1 MAVESRLSVR
11 NLSVRFGEHLALD
24 SFDLDVPAGKIVALL
39 GANGSGKS
47 TAVKALTGIN
57 PVSSGWRVSVGGI
70 DLTSDALNPIA
81 TRKRGI
87 RVVHQEA
94 PLIAD
99 LTVAEAIA
107 VNLGFP
113 TVWGFIRWKD
123 LTQTTLR
130 RLGAFG
136 VDIDPLRLCRSL
148 NPSERA
154 LVSLAI
160 ALDGIEVD
168 SAVLILDEATASLST
183 ADAAR
188 FLDHVREAADRG
200 LAVLMVTHRLP
211 EVRQYCDAMV
221 VLRDGVTVARFDR
234 ESLDEREIVRAMVG
248 GAAQARSDDSES
260 SPSRGTQARGL
271 DIRQLSGGVLQDV
284 TLSMQPGEIVGIA
297 GRPGGGAGELL
308 RALAGLEPAP
318 RGRVRL
324 GEVELDLRSPRG
336 PLGQSVCYVSADR
349 LNEGGIAAMTVAEN
363 LTLPKTERYGMGLAR
378 ARRDAD
384 RMISQLDIRPSAPEA
399 PFGKL
404 SGGNQ
409 QKVILARWLLL
420 DPDVL
425 LLDDPT
431 VGVDPHTREVI
442 FATITSLARSGAIV
456 MIRSSEPEQLARHC
470 TRVVVFRD
478 GRVTQEFIGAD
489 LNTEKISLATFA

>member
-1 MAVESRLSVR
+1 MVAESRLSVR
-11 NLSVRFGEHLALD
+11 GLSVRFGTHLALD
-24 SFDLDVPAGKIVALL
+24 SLDLDVPAGKIVALL

-47 TAVKALTGIN
+47 TAVKALTGNN
-57 PVSSGWRVSVGGI
+57 PVSAAGRVSVGGI
-70 DLTSDALNPIA
+70 ALASDALNPIA
-81 TRKRGI
+81 TRRRGI

-113 TVWGFIRWKD
+113 TLGGFIRWKA
-123 LTQTTLR
+123 LAQSTVR
-130 RLGAFG
+130 RLGEFG
-136 VDIDPLRLCRSL
+136 VDIDPSRLCRSL

-160 ALDGIEVD
+160 ALGDIEVD
-168 SAVLILDEATASLST
+168 SAVLILDESTASLST
-183 ADAAR
+183 ADATR
-188 FLDHVREAADRG
+188 FLDRVRGAADRG

-211 EVRQYCDAMV
+211 EVRQYCDEMA

-234 ESLDEREIVRAMVG
+234 DSFDERAVVRAMVG
-248 GAAQARSDDSES
+248 GAAQPRGDDREA
-260 SPSRGTQARGL
+260 SPSRGAQARGL
-271 DIRQLSGGVLQDV
+271 DIRQLNGDGLQDV
-284 TLSMQPGEIVGIA
+284 TLSVQPGEILGIA
-297 GRPGGGAGELL
+297 GRAGGGAAELL
-308 RALAGLEPAP
+308 RALAGLEPVE
-318 RGRVRL
+318 RGRVTL
-324 GEVELDLRSPRG
+324 GDVYLDLRSPRG
-336 PLGQSVCYVSADR
+336 PLGQSVCYISADR
-349 LNEGGIAAMTVAEN
+349 LNEGGVAAMTVAEN
-363 LTLPKTERYGMGLAR
+363 LTLPKTERYGMGQAR

-384 RMISQLDIRPSAPEA
+384 RMIAQLDIRPSAREA

-409 QKVILARWLLL
+409 QKVILGRWLLL

-442 FATITSLARSGAIV
+442 FATLASLARSGAIV
-456 MIRSSEPEQLARHC
+456 LIRSSEPEQLARHC
-470 TRVVVFRD
+470 TRVVVLRD
-478 GRVTQEFIGAD
+478 GRVTREFVGAD

>member
-1 MAVESRLSVR
+1 MVVEPRLSVR
-11 NLSVRFGEHLALD
+11 NLSVRFGTHLALD
-24 SFDLDVPAGKIVALL
+24 SLDLDVPAGKIVALL

-47 TAVKALTGIN
+47 TTVKALTGIN
-57 PVSSGWRVSVGGI
+57 PVSSGCRVSVGGVV
-70 DLTSDALNPIA
+70 LTADALNPIT
-81 TRKRGI
+81 TRRRGI

-113 TVWGFIRWKD
+113 TVGGFIRWKE

-130 RLGAFG
+130 RLGEFG
-136 VDIDPLRLCRSL
+136 VDIDPSRLCRSL

-160 ALDGIEVD
+160 ALGDIEVE

-183 ADAAR
+183 ADATR
-188 FLDHVREAADRG
+188 FLDHVRDAADRG

-211 EVRQYCDAMV
+211 EVRQYCDEMV

-234 ESLDEREIVRAMVG
+234 ESFDERGVVHAMVG
-248 GAAQARSDDSES
+248 EAAQSRGDDHKV
-260 SPSRGTQARGL
+260 SPSRGAQARGL
-271 DIRQLSGGVLQDV
+271 DIHELSGDVLQDV
-284 TLSMQPGEIVGIA
+284 TLSVQPGEIIGIA
-297 GRPGGGAGELL
+297 GRPGGGAAELL
-308 RALAGLEPAP
+308 RALAGLEPEA
-318 RGRVRL
+318 RGRVTL
-324 GEVELDLRSPRG
+324 GEVNLDLRSPRG
-336 PLGQSVCYVSADR
+336 PLGQGVCFISADR
-349 LNEGGIAAMTVAEN
+349 LNEGGIAEMTVAEN
-363 LTLPKTERYGMGLAR
+363 LTLPKTERYGMGRAR
-378 ARRDAD
+378 AKRDAD
-384 RMISQLDIRPSAPEA
+384 RMIAQLDIRPSARDA

-409 QKVILARWLLL
+409 QKVILGRWLLL

-442 FATITSLARSGAIV
+442 FATITSLAQSGAIIL
-456 MIRSSEPEQLARHC
+456 IRSSEPEQLARHC
-470 TRVVVFRD
+470 TRVVVIRD
-478 GRVTQEFIGAD
+478 GRVTREFVGAD

>member
-1 MAVESRLSVR
+1 MVVEPRLSVR
-11 NLSVRFGEHLALD
+11 SLSVRFGTHLALD
-24 SFDLDVPAGKIVALL
+24 SLDLDVPAGKIVALL

-47 TAVKALTGIN
+47 TTVKALTGVN
-57 PVSSGWRVSVGGI
+57 PVSSGCRVSVGGVV
-70 DLTSDALNPIA
+70 LTADALNPIT
-81 TRKRGI
+81 TRRRGI

-99 LTVAEAIA
+99 LTVAETVA

-113 TVWGFIRWKD
+113 TVGGFIRWKE
-123 LTQTTLR
+123 LTQKTLR
-130 RLGAFG
+130 RLGKFG
-136 VDIDPLRLCRSL
+136 VDIDPARLCRSL

-160 ALDGIEVD
+160 ALGDIEVD

-183 ADAAR
+183 ADATR

-211 EVRQYCDAMV
+211 EVRRYCDEML

-234 ESLDEREIVRAMVG
+234 ESFDERAVVHAMVG
-248 GAAQARSDDSES
+248 EARQTRSDDDAAP
-260 SPSRGTQARGL
+260 PSRGVQARGL
-271 DIRQLSGGVLQDV
+271 DIHELSGDVLQDV
-284 TLSMQPGEIVGIA
+284 TLSVEPGEIVGIA
-297 GRPGGGAGELL
+297 GRPGGGAAELL
-308 RALAGLEPAP
+308 RALAGLEPEA
-318 RGRVRL
+318 RGRVTL
-324 GEVELDLRSPRG
+324 GEVSLNLRSPRG
-336 PLGQSVCYVSADR
+336 PLGHGVCFISADR
-349 LNEGGIAAMTVAEN
+349 LNEGGIAEMTVADN
-363 LTLPKTERYGMGLAR
+363 LTLPKTERYGMGRTR

-384 RMISQLDIRPSAPEA
+384 RMIAQLDIRPPTREA
-399 PFGKL
+399 SFGKL

-409 QKVILARWLLL
+409 QKVILGRWLLL
-420 DPDVL
+420 DPRVL

-442 FATITSLARSGAIV
+442 FATITSLAQSGAIIL
-456 MIRSSEPEQLARHC
+456 IRSSEPEQLARHC
-470 TRVVVFRD
+470 TRVVVVRD
-478 GRVTQEFIGAD
+478 GQVTREFVGAD

>member
-1 MAVESRLSVR
+1 MIVEPRLSVR
-11 NLSVRFGEHLALD
+11 SLSVRFGTHLALD
-24 SFDLDVPAGKIVALL
+24 SLDLDIPAGKIVALL

-47 TAVKALTGIN
+47 TAVKALTGVN
-57 PVSSGWRVSVGGI
+57 PVSSGCRVSVGGVV
-70 DLTSDALNPIA
+70 LTADALNPIT
-81 TRKRGI
+81 TRRRGI

-99 LTVAEAIA
+99 LTVAETFA

-113 TVWGFIRWKD
+113 TVGGFIRWKE
-123 LTQTTLR
+123 LTQKTFR
-130 RLGAFG
+130 RLGEFG
-136 VDIDPLRLCRSL
+136 VDIDPARLCRGL

-160 ALDGIEVD
+160 ALGDIEVD

-183 ADAAR
+183 ADATR

-211 EVRQYCDAMV
+211 EVRRYCDEML

-234 ESLDEREIVRAMVG
+234 ESFDERAVVHAMVG
-248 GAAQARSDDSES
+248 EARQTRSDDDPAP
-260 SPSRGTQARGL
+260 PSRDAQARGL
-271 DIRQLSGGVLQDV
+271 DIHELSGEVLQDV
-284 TLSMQPGEIVGIA
+284 ALSVEPGEIVGIA
-297 GRPGGGAGELL
+297 GRPGGGAAELL
-308 RALAGLEPAP
+308 RALAGLEPEA
-318 RGRVRL
+318 RGRVTL
-324 GEVELDLRSPRG
+324 GEVSLNLHGPRG
-336 PLGQSVCYVSADR
+336 PLGHGVCFISADR
-349 LNEGGIAAMTVAEN
+349 LNEGGIAEMTVADN
-363 LTLPKTERYGMGLAR
+363 LTLPKTERYGMGRTR

-384 RMISQLDIRPSAPEA
+384 RMIAQLDIRPPRREA
-399 PFGKL
+399 SFGKL

-409 QKVILARWLLL
+409 QKVILGRWLLL
-420 DPDVL
+420 DPRVL

-442 FATITSLARSGAIV
+442 FATITSLAQSGAIIL
-456 MIRSSEPEQLARHC
+456 IRSSEPEQLARHC
-470 TRVVVFRD
+470 TRVVVVRD
-478 GRVTQEFIGAD
+478 GKVTREFVGAD

>member
-1 MAVESRLSVR
+1 MTVEARLSVR
-11 NLSVRFGEHLALD
+11 SLSVRFGAHLALD
-24 SFDLDVPAGKIVALL
+24 SLDLDVAAGKIVALL

-47 TAVKALTGIN
+47 TAVKALTGSN
-57 PVSSGWRVSVGGI
+57 PVSAGWRISVGGAA
-70 DLTSDALNPIA
+70 LTADALNPIT

-113 TVWGFIRWKD
+113 TVGGFIRWKE

-130 RLGAFG
+130 RLAKFG
-136 VDIDPLRLCRSL
+136 VDMDPSRLCRSL

-160 ALDGIEVD
+160 ALDDIEVN

-183 ADAAR
+183 ADATR
-188 FLDHVREAADRG
+188 FLDRVRESADQG

-211 EVRQYCDAMV
+211 EVRQYCDEMV

-234 ESLDEREIVRAMVG
+234 ESLDERKVVHAMVG
-248 GAAQARSDDSES
+248 EAPQTRDDEAEV
-260 SPSRGTQARGL
+260 SPSRSTQARGL
-271 DIRQLSGGVLQDV
+271 DIRQLGGDVLREV
-284 TLSMQPGEIVGIA
+284 SLNVQPGEIVGIA
-297 GRPGGGAGELL
+297 GRSGGGAAELL
-308 RALAGLEPAP
+308 RAVAGLEPPP
-318 RGRVRL
+318 RGRVTL
-324 GEVELDLRSPRG
+324 GGIDLDLRSPRG

-363 LTLPKTERYGMGLAR
+363 LTLPKTERYGMGVAR
-378 ARRDAD
+378 ANRDAD
-384 RMISQLDIRPSAPEA
+384 RMITQLDIKPSAREA
-399 PFGKL
+399 PYGKL

-442 FATITSLARSGAIV
+442 FDTITTLARSGAIV
-456 MIRSSEPEQLARHC
+456 LIRSSEPEQLARHC
-470 TRVVVFRD
+470 TRVVVLRD
-478 GRVTQEFIGAD
+478 GRVTQEFVGAD
-489 LNTEKISLATFA
+489 LTTEKISLATFA

>member
-1 MAVESRLSVR
+1 VVVASRLSVR
-11 NLSVRFGEHLALD
+11 SLSVRFGTHLALD
-24 SFDLDVPAGKIVALL
+24 SLDLDVPAGKIVALL

-47 TAVKALTGIN
+47 TTVKALIGIN
-57 PVSSGWRVSVGGI
+57 PISSGARVSVGGVA
-70 DLTSDALNPIA
+70 LTSDALDPIT

-113 TVWGFIRWKD
+113 TVGGFIRWKE
-123 LTQTTLR
+123 LSKTTLR
-130 RLGAFG
+130 RLGEFG
-136 VDIDPLRLCRSL
+136 VDIDPSRLCRSL

-154 LVSLAI
+154 LLSLVI
-160 ALDGIEVD
+160 ALGDIEVD

-183 ADAAR
+183 ADATR
-188 FLDHVREAADRG
+188 FLDHVRDAADRG

-211 EVRQYCDAMV
+211 EVRQYCDEMV
-221 VLRDGVTVARFDR
+221 VLRDGVTVARFDS
-234 ESLDEREIVRAMVG
+234 ESFDERVVVRAMVG
-248 GAAQARSDDSES
+248 EAAQTRSDGHEV
-260 SPSRGTQARGL
+260 SPSRSTQARGL
-271 DIRQLSGGVLQDV
+271 DIQQLSGEVLQDV
-284 TLSMQPGEIVGIA
+284 ALSVQPGEIVGIA
-297 GRPGGGAGELL
+297 GRPGGGAAELL
-308 RALAGLEPAP
+308 RALAGLEPGA
-318 RGRVRL
+318 RGRVTL
-324 GEVELDLRSPRG
+324 GEFDLDLRSPRG
-336 PLGQSVCYVSADR
+336 PLGQGVCFISADR
-349 LNEGGIAAMTVAEN
+349 LNEGGIAQMTVAEN

-378 ARRDAD
+378 ANRDAD
-384 RMISQLDIRPSAPEA
+384 RMIAQLDIRPSAREA

-409 QKVILARWLLL
+409 QKVILGRWLLL

-442 FATITSLARSGAIV
+442 FSTITTLAHSGAIIL
-456 MIRSSEPEQLARHC
+456 IRSSEPEQLACLC
-470 TRVVVFRD
+470 TRVVVLRD
-478 GRVTQEFIGAD
+478 GRLTQEFIGAD